1 MTKLPASL
9 RLCVKFCIRANPLN
23 QRMTKSS
30 ACYLSSALSLS
41 SQERLGELNESTKDE
56 RGLISVNPLN
66 LCMTKSSVF
75 YSCSL
80 VLWSFC
86 GNYFFCH
93 QNTKTPKAFS
103 GKGKPFPLQLFT
115 CKIQVI
121 CLLYSMNDF
130 EHQLIALYFLTVI
143 CF

>member
-86 GNYFFCH
+86 GNFFSA
-93 QNTKTPKAFS
+93 TKTQKHQKLLAGKAS
-103 GKGKPFPLQLFT
+103 HFPYNF
-115 CKIQVI
+115 
-121 CLLYSMNDF
+121 
-130 EHQLIALYFLTVI
+130 LIRVNPLNPCMTSDE
-143 CF
+143 